1 MVHALEETHR
11 VLKSGGSLVDL
22 RPASSNRT
30 VELEL
35 AHARLY
41 IGEIDSSQTFADH
54 HVADAALQGLLDQG
68 LLAAVHEANFQ
79 VITDLESI
87 EDLREFAATLRRTI
101 LPDELL
107 KRIETLIAD
116 EEEDYIIRT
125 RREMV
130 IARYRCCKPAGSA
143 PDFC

>member
-1 MVHALEETHR
+1 MVHALEETQR
-11 VLKSGGSLVDL
+11 VLKNGGSFIDL
-22 RPASSNRT
+22 RPATKNRT
-30 VELEL
+30 VALEL
-35 AHARLY
+35 SSTQLH
-41 IGEIDSSQTFADH
+41 IGEIDSSSTFSDHIAADT
-54 HVADAALQGLLDQG
+54 ALKRLMEQGLIVLEHD
-68 LLAAVHEANFQ
+68 AVFE
-79 VITDLESI
+79 VTTDLDSV